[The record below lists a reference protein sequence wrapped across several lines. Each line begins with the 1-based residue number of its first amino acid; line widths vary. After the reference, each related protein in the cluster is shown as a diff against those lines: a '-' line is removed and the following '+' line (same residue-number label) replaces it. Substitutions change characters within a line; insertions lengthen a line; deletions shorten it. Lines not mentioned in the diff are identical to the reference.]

1 MWVDDP
7 GGHYQVSLG
16 CNHSAAAIRSDDN
29 DPRGMSVDP
38 RTGVVTATPQREG
51 AYRDV
56 ALVATDGGNNSVV
69 VVVWSFNVTAR
80 AADSPWQNVA
90 LEASLG
96 CGNFDVH
103 KSLWTTSRRFLAPCH
118 PAQAAHA
125 GACSLL
131 WAHANRITDWVRFIR
146 RYARFTSAGRSAG

>member
-96 CGNFDVH
+96 CGNFDVIVDH
-103 KSLWTTSRRFLAPCH
+103 VIVDHVSQISSSMPPRTIRTCRGVLSTLGPC
-118 PAQAAHA
+118 
-125 GACSLL
+125 
-131 WAHANRITDWVRFIR
+131 
-146 RYARFTSAGRSAG
+146 